1 MRSLKKTSHGKKQ
14 NQRFHDA
21 CVASS
26 FLNVELFPHSGKKVR
41 SDAIQTKFLTM
52 KKSWHAILPCSVM
65 ILDLLLFLLAL
76 VLGYAIFMS
85 SAYLLAKW
93 MLPKI
98 EDDHDFAYPESGER
112 HVRQTV
118 KHG

>member
-1 MRSLKKTSHGKKQ
+1 MWSF
-14 NQRFHDA
+14 FHI
-21 CVASS
+21 
-26 FLNVELFPHSGKKVR
+26 SGMAVR
-41 SDAIQTKFLTM
+41 SDAVQTKFLM
-52 KKSWHAILPCSVM
+52 IKKSWHAILPCSVM

-76 VLGYAIFMS
+76 VLGYAVFMS